1 MERVL
6 FGSLSEFIYEI
17 SPVQRQC
24 TQNMS
29 YKASQMRR
37 YRVARYLVRKCGRID
52 TVLSNVSSIQRPI
65 YSLSF
70 IMQEEKLVK
79 QRACHVGIRAW
90 FQSVVCGNE
99 NVETFGTNRG
109 YVLAGETSHFHDVVP
124 RRTSLQGNETPEAT
138 NKLRSCFCSGWN
150 CILQFS
156 WDENTV
162 AVTGIT
168 SGNFLIG
175 KSTLVESVGKET

>member
-6 FGSLSEFIYEI
+6 FGSLSEFTYEI

-90 FQSVVCGNE
+90 FQSVVSVAMKTWKPSE
-99 NVETFGTNRG
+99 QIEDTFWQVKQAIFTTSCRAVRA
-109 YVLAGETSHFHDVVP
+109 YRVTRHQRQRISYAVVFAVGEIAFCNSREMKT
-124 RRTSLQGNETPEAT
+124 R
-138 NKLRSCFCSGWN
+138 LR
-150 CILQFS
+150 LL
-156 WDENTV
+156 E
-162 AVTGIT
+162 
-168 SGNFLIG
+168 
-175 KSTLVESVGKET
+175 